1 MQKGMPTEYLV
12 GLIIIALI
20 VLHVLLWFGG
30 SGDIVFSYS
39 YLMFHFYD
47 FILPSSGFRD
57 TTLAM
62 LASAGHYAETMS
74 FSNFCTL
81 LNATAYPLVLIYLL
95 LAAWTVRI
103 VLRSKRYRFN
113 RQFTLSQLAA
123 ILVKRSPGVA
133 HILSRYHAFPDQL
146 LNHTDEES
154 AAPLSPQE
162 FAEKHQLITRSR
174 LFRKRRAQKIFRQQ
188 INFDSFKN
196 GNLHFKPYEAALAAA
211 FYRVR
216 VHNDR
221 PFAQQLFDKL
231 NLSCLE
237 SKDGF
242 PVFAPVM
249 DEVKAVLTG
258 AQEDNERP
266 AFQVWVKGYR
276 STRTCL
282 YALLDAD
289 LSLPPAQFRWLK
301 GLDRPLW
308 MALSSVG
315 RGKKFVEGAG
325 IIAFS
330 QTETWL
336 KTEAHKTPAY
346 QALAATVRAAAN
358 GLERELAATG
368 ETQCP
373 VFERPKGQVLLHD
386 ALARHLILQP
396 EPVNSPEVTADINNT
411 EPKAQSA
418 QATPSASA
426 EPAPFDEF

>member
-12 GLIIIALI
+12 GLIILALA
-20 VLHVLLWFGG
+20 VLHILLWFGG
-30 SGDIVFSYS
+30 SGDIVYGYS

-47 FILPSSGFRD
+47 LILPASGFRD
-57 TTLAM
+57 ATLAM
-62 LASAGHYAETMS
+62 LARSGYYAETTKFMD
-74 FSNFCTL
+74 FCSL
-81 LNATAYPLVLIYLL
+81 LNATAYPFVLIYLL
-95 LAAWTVRI
+95 LAAWTVRV

-123 ILVKRSPGVA
+123 VLVKRSPGVA

-146 LNHTDEES
+146 LNYTDEES

-249 DEVKAVLTG
+249 NEVKAVLTG
-258 AQEDNERP
+258 AQEDNDRP
-266 AFQVWVKGYR
+266 AFQEWVKGYR

-358 GLERELAATG
+358 GLERELAAIG
-368 ETQCP
+368 ETQPP

-386 ALARHLILQP
+386 ALTRHLILQP
-396 EPVNSPEVTADINNT
+396 EPVNAPEAEADSPVTET
-411 EPKAQSA
+411 KVQPTQVVS
-418 QATPSASA
+418 PASA
-426 EPAPFDEF
+426 APSSLTDF